1 MEGISMRECLV
12 PLTDG
17 RKLAVIEYGDKQ
29 GLPVMFF
36 HGTPGSRLLFLEDD
50 ETSKALGIR
59 LISLDR
65 PGYGLS
71 DPKPNRTLLEWADD
85 VNEAADF
92 LKLDKFSII
101 GVSGG
106 GAFAAACAY
115 KLAERLHS
123 VALVASTIPFVNG
136 KSPKGTMTA
145 NKIAFF
151 LARKAPWLVRA
162 SYRSTKKLLEEQP
175 EKFMEQNKKGN
186 KHLHEWDR
194 QFLQTE
200 EQLKGLMI
208 HMGEAFRISV
218 DECVNEPV
226 LLSKPWGFSF
236 KDIPV
241 PTDVWH
247 GEEDRMAPAAE
258 MKKAASTIPNCHTH
272 FISGAGHFLTDDD
285 QIWNG
290 ILTTL
295 LNRAKDNPSNQLPLV
310 K

>member
-1 MEGISMRECLV
+1 MRDYMV

-36 HGTPGSRLLFLEDD
+36 HGTPGSRLLFLEED
-50 ETSKALGIR
+50 EISKALGIR

-65 PGYGLS
+65 PGFGLS
-71 DPKPNRTLLEWADD
+71 DPKPNRTLLDWADD
-85 VNEAADF
+85 VKEAADF

-123 VALVASTIPFVNG
+123 VALVASTTPFVNG

-151 LARKAPWLVRA
+151 LARKAPWLVRT
-162 SYRSTKKLLEEQP
+162 SYRATKKLLDEKP

-194 QFLQTE
+194 QFLQTD
-200 EQLKGLMI
+200 EQLKGLMM
-208 HMGEAFRISV
+208 HLGEAFRVSV

-226 LLSKPWGFSF
+226 LLSKPWGFSL
-236 KDIPV
+236 KDISV
-241 PTDVWH
+241 PIDVWH
-247 GEEDRMAPAAE
+247 GEGDRMAPVEE
-258 MKKAASTIPNCHTH
+258 MKKSALAIPNCQTH
-272 FISGAGHFLTDDD
+272 FIPGAGHFLTDDD
-285 QIWNG
+285 QIWSN
-290 ILTTL
+290 ILSTIL
-295 LNRAKDNPSNQLPLV
+295 ERANENPASPLSLV

>member
-1 MEGISMRECLV
+1 MRDFIV

-17 RKLAVIEYGDKQ
+17 RKLAVSEYGDTH
-29 GLPVMFF
+29 GLPVLFF

-50 ETSKALGIR
+50 EISKALGIR

-65 PGYGLS
+65 PGFGLS
-71 DPKPNRTLLEWADD
+71 DPKPNRTLLDWADD
-85 VNEAADF
+85 VNEVTDF
-92 LKLDKFSII
+92 LKLRKFSIV

-106 GAFAAACAY
+106 GAFAAVCAY

-123 VALVASTIPFVNG
+123 VALVASTTPFVNG

-151 LARKAPWLVRA
+151 LARKAPWLVKA
-162 SYRSTKKLLEEQP
+162 SYKATKKLIEEQP

-194 QFLQTE
+194 QFLQTD
-200 EQLKGLMI
+200 EQLKGLMLQ
-208 HMGEAFRISV
+208 MGEAFRVSV

-236 KDIPV
+236 KDIAVPV
-241 PTDVWH
+241 DVWH
-247 GEEDRMAPAAE
+247 GEGDRMAPIEE
-258 MKKAASTIPNCHTH
+258 MKKAASTIPNCQTN
-272 FISGAGHFLTDDD
+272 FIPGAGYFLTDDD

-295 LNRAKDNPSNQLPLV
+295 LDRTKDNPSNQLPLV

>member
-1 MEGISMRECLV
+1 MRDYKI
-12 PLTDG
+12 PLADG
-17 RKLAVIEYGDKQ
+17 RKLAVMEYGDKQ

-36 HGTPGSRLLFLEDD
+36 HGTPGSRLLFLDDD
-50 ETSKALGIR
+50 EISKALGIR

-65 PGYGLS
+65 PGFGLS
-71 DPKPNRTLLEWADD
+71 DQKPNRTLLDWADD
-85 VNEAADF
+85 INEAADF
-92 LKLDKFSII
+92 LKLDRFSII

-115 KLAERLHS
+115 KLAPRLHS
-123 VALVASTIPFVNG
+123 VSLIASTTPFVNG

-151 LARKAPWLVRA
+151 LARKAPWLIKA
-162 SYRSTKKLLEEQP
+162 SYRSTKKLLEKQP

-194 QFLQTE
+194 QFLQTD
-200 EQLKGLMI
+200 EQLKGLMM
-208 HMGEAFRISV
+208 HMGEAFRVSV

-236 KDIPV
+236 KDITIPV
-241 PTDVWH
+241 DVWH

-258 MKKAASTIPNCHTH
+258 MKKAAAAIPNCHTH
-272 FISGAGHFLTDDD
+272 FIAKAGHFLIDDH
-285 QIWNG
+285 QIWTE
-290 ILTTL
+290 ILTAIL
-295 LNRAKDNPSNQLPLV
+295 KRSVKKPSDKLSFV
-310 K
+310 

>member
-1 MEGISMRECLV
+1 MRDYFV
-12 PLTDG
+12 PLKDG
-17 RKLAVIEYGDKQ
+17 RKLAVIEYGDKH
-29 GLPVMFF
+29 GVPVMFF

-50 ETSKALGIR
+50 EISKALGIR

-71 DPKPNRTLLEWADD
+71 DPKPNRTLLDWADD

-92 LKLDKFSII
+92 LGIDKFSVI

-115 KLAERLHS
+115 KLAPRIHS
-123 VALVASTIPFVNG
+123 AAFVASTIPFVNG
-136 KSPKGTMTA
+136 KSPKGTMTS

-151 LARKAPWLVRA
+151 LARKAPWLVKA
-162 SYRSTKKLLEEQP
+162 SYRSAKKLIEKQP

-194 QFLQTE
+194 QFLQTD
-200 EQLKGLMI
+200 EQLKGLMM
-208 HMGEAFRISV
+208 HMGEALRVSV

-226 LLSKPWGFSF
+226 LLTKPWGFSL
-236 KDIPV
+236 KDITVPV
-241 PTDVWH
+241 DVWH
-247 GEEDRMAPAAE
+247 GEGDKMAPAEE

-272 FISGAGHFLTDDD
+272 FISGAGHFLTEDD
-285 QIWNG
+285 QIWEG

-295 LNRAKDNPSNQLPLV
+295 LNYVNENSSNRLSIG

>member
-1 MEGISMRECLV
+1 MRDFMV
-12 PLTDG
+12 PLKDG
-17 RKLAVIEYGDKQ
+17 RKLAVIEYGDPQ

-50 ETSKALGIR
+50 EISKSVGIR

-65 PGYGLS
+65 PGFGLS
-71 DPKPNRTLLEWADD
+71 DPKPNRTLLDWTND
-85 VNEAADF
+85 VNEAADY
-92 LKLDKFSII
+92 LKLGKFSII

-115 KLAERLHS
+115 KLTERLHS
-123 VALVASTIPFVNG
+123 AALVASTIPFVNG

-194 QFLQTE
+194 QFLQTD
-200 EQLKGLMI
+200 EQLKGLMV

-226 LLSKPWGFSF
+226 LLSKPWGFAF

-241 PTDVWH
+241 PIDVWH
-247 GEEDRMAPAAE
+247 GEGDRMAPAGE
-258 MKKAASTIPNCHTH
+258 MRKAVSAIPNCQAH
-272 FISGAGHFLTDDD
+272 FIAGAGHFLTDDD
-285 QIWNG
+285 QIWRS
-290 ILTTL
+290 ILTTIL
-295 LNRAKDNPSNQLPLV
+295 ERAKENPSDSLSLV

>member
-1 MEGISMRECLV
+1 VKDYIV

-50 ETSKALGIR
+50 EVSKALGIR

-65 PGYGLS
+65 PGFGLS
-71 DPKPNRTLLEWADD
+71 DPKPNRTLLDWADD
-85 VNEAADF
+85 INEAANY
-92 LKLDKFSII
+92 LKLDMFSII

-115 KLAERLHS
+115 KLAPRLHS
-123 VALVASTIPFVNG
+123 VSLVASTTPFVNG
-136 KSPKGTMTA
+136 KCPKGTMTA

-151 LARKAPWLVRA
+151 LARKVPWLVKM
-162 SYRSTKKLLEEQP
+162 SYRSTKKLLEKQP

-194 QFLQTE
+194 QFLQTD
-200 EQLKGLMI
+200 EQLKGLIM
-208 HMGEAFRISV
+208 HMGEAFRVSV

-226 LLSKPWGFSF
+226 LLAKPWGFSF
-236 KDIPV
+236 KDFTV
-241 PTDVWH
+241 PIDVWH

-258 MKKAASTIPNCHTH
+258 MKKAAAAIPNCYTH
-272 FISGAGHFLTDDD
+272 FISGAGHFLTEND
-285 QIWNG
+285 QIWND
-290 ILTTL
+290 ILTTIL
-295 LNRAKDNPSNQLPLV
+295 ERAKENPSNSLSLV

>member
-1 MEGISMRECLV
+1 MV
-12 PLTDG
+12 PLKDG

-36 HGTPGSRLLFLEDD
+36 HGTPGSRLLFIEDD
-50 ETSKALGIR
+50 EVSKALGIR
-59 LISLDR
+59 LISFDR
-65 PGYGLS
+65 PGFGLS
-71 DPKPNRTLLEWADD
+71 DPKPNRTLLDWADD

-92 LKLDKFSII
+92 FKLDKFSII

-115 KLAERLHS
+115 KLGERLHS
-123 VALVASTIPFVNG
+123 VSLVASTTPFVNG

-151 LARKAPWLVRA
+151 LARKVPWLVKA
-162 SYRSTKKLLEEQP
+162 SYRSTKKLLEKQP

-194 QFLQTE
+194 QFLQTDE
-200 EQLKGLMI
+200 LLKGLIM
-208 HMGEAFRISV
+208 HMGEAFRVSV

-236 KDIPV
+236 KDITV
-241 PTDVWH
+241 PIDVWH

-258 MKKAASTIPNCHTH
+258 MKKAAAAIANCHTH

-285 QIWNG
+285 QIWNN
-290 ILTTL
+290 ILTTI
-295 LNRAKDNPSNQLPLV
+295 LNRTKKNPPPSLSLV